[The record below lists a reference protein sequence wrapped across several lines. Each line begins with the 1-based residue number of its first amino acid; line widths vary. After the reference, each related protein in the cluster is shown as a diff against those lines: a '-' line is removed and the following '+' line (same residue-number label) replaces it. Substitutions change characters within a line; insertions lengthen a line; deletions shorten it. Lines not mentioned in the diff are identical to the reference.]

1 MIKLLVTGTRRTPHK
16 TQVTNVLS
24 LLWDDLEDDDVMLI
38 HGDCPHPSGRDAFDI
53 PQVRVLFSVDKIA
66 DEFAES
72 AGWRIWKFPAHWNI
86 CDKNCYHKPR
96 SDGKC
101 PAAGP
106 RRNKAMVDA
115 LDPATDM
122 VIAFPQGESKGT
134 RGTIELARAHGI
146 EPLIYELG
154 D

>member
-1 MIKLLVTGTRRTPHK
+1 MKILVTGTRSTPHK
-16 TQVTNVLS
+16 EQVINTLS
-24 LLWDDLEDDDVMLI
+24 LLWDELGDQDILLI
-38 HGDCPHPSGRDAFDI
+38 HGDCMHPTGKDAFSS
-53 PQVRVLFSVDKIA
+53 PNVRVLFSVDQIA
-66 DEFAES
+66 AEFAS
-72 AGWRIWKFPAHWNI
+72 FAKWDIKKCPAQWYR
-86 CDKNCYHKPR
+86 CDENCYHKPR
-96 SDGKC
+96 ADKKC

-106 RRNKAMVDA
+106 RRNKKMVEM
-115 LDPATDM
+115 LDPTADM